1 MWAALRLLRAT
12 RVFAVIFLSYL
23 WQVSWARLWPSRCDT
38 KERWKKIHRRNAKR
52 MYKGFVRLRGVYI
65 KLGQILSVMGTFL
78 PREYTEELEGLQDDV
93 PPQSYKKIKAT
104 FVKSFKKQP
113 HDCFT
118 TFTEEPI
125 AAASLGQ
132 VHEATTPTGERLAV
146 KILYPNVATIIK
158 IDLKVLGWA
167 LGVYKNFV
175 PIQQISRVHEQLA
188 DMLQR
193 ETDLNNEAKCIERM
207 AANFA
212 NDPDT
217 LFPKVYPEF
226 SSRTVMTM
234 TFMDGV
240 KMTKKDALKK
250 LELDPY
256 DVATKL
262 TKVFYKQ
269 LFIDRFFHADP
280 HPGNFFVQKGPEG
293 QVRIVVL
300 DLGSATEL
308 SDNLADGMFDILQ
321 GLMTRK
327 DDLVVQG
334 INTMGFID
342 PNGDRELLERTVRKY
357 FEKLLNLNITD
368 FSKIDPKVADQL
380 SDPDMKRDELRQL
393 MKSIAY
399 PQGWFYVERAA
410 VIMFGLQATIA
421 PKLNGIHVGF
431 PYITQFI
438 FERNAKRLAQAAA
451 SAKAEASNP
460 RIPLPPIS
468 ETGLKPVSE
477 TSFKPVSETGLKPV
491 SETGAKPQP
500 KTEQKADGPKTDGKE
515 ETLLN

>member
-1 MWAALRLLRAT
+1 MWAAIRLLRAL

-23 WQVSWARLWPSRCDT
+23 WQMSLARLWPDRYGRR
-38 KERWKKIHRRNAKR
+38 ERWQKINRRNAKR
-52 MYKGFVRLRGVYI
+52 MYRGFVKLRGVYI

-93 PPQSYKKIKAT
+93 PPASYASVKRT
-104 FVKSFKKQP
+104 FVKSFGKTP
-113 HDCFT
+113 HQVFT
-118 TFTEEPI
+118 TFNEEPI

-132 VHEATTPTGERLAV
+132 VHQATSADGERLAV

-167 LGVYKNFV
+167 LALYKNFV

-188 DMLQR
+188 DMLSR
-193 ETDLNNEAKCIERM
+193 ETDLLNEARCIDRM
-207 AANFA
+207 SANFEG
-212 NDPDT
+212 DPDV
-217 LFPKVYPEF
+217 LFPKVYKQW
-226 SSRTVMTM
+226 SSATVMTM

-240 KMTKKDALKK
+240 KITKQDALSK
-250 LELDPY
+250 LQLDPY

-262 TKVFYKQ
+262 IKVFYKQ

-280 HPGNFFVQKGPEG
+280 HPGNFFVQRGPEG

-308 SDNLADGMFDILQ
+308 GDHLADGMFDILS

-327 DDLVVQG
+327 DDLVVKG
-334 INTMGFID
+334 IGTMGFVA
-342 PNGDRELLERTVRKY
+342 PNGDRVLLERTVRKY
-357 FEKLLNLNITD
+357 FEKLLNLNISD
-368 FSKIDPKVADQL
+368 FSKIDPKVAEQL
-380 SDPDMKRDELRQL
+380 ADPEMRREELREL

-399 PQGWFYVERAA
+399 PEGWFYVERAA

-438 FERNAKRLAQAAA
+438 FERNAKRLAEAAA
-451 SAKAEASNP
+451 QQKAEVTGRMSRREILEAAE
-460 RIPLPPIS
+460 S
-468 ETGLKPVSE
+468 ESKKKLTDSQAMTKPAE
-477 TSFKPVSETGLKPV
+477 D
-491 SETGAKPQP
+491 A
-500 KTEQKADGPKTDGKE
+500 
-515 ETLLN
+515 LLN